1 MNKQED
7 LLRNRLIELSKV
19 SYQRGIVTY
28 SDFLNLN
35 ELDYLQRMPKNEWF
49 SLYELNGGYE
59 FSERQMVAFTP
70 DAFYCETI
78 YPIVTLQIQPKSMK
92 FSEKLTHRDYLG
104 SILGLGIERNK
115 IGDILPMKDYT
126 IVFVHE
132 CISDYII
139 QTLGKVRNTYV
150 SVTAADN
157 LDITFTPEFVEVK
170 GTVASIRLDSIL
182 ALVMKESRSKLINL
196 IEGGKVYVNGKLIT
210 TNAYKLQEQDL
221 ISVRGYGKFQFEHI
235 ISKTKKDRLYINI
248 KKFV

>member
-1 MNKQED
+1 MDKQED

-35 ELDYLQRMPKNEWF
+35 ELDYLQRIPKNDWF
-49 SLYELNGGYE
+49 TLYELNGGYE

-70 DAFYCETI
+70 DAFYCETN
-78 YPIVTLQIQPKSMK
+78 YPIVTLQIQAKSVK

-104 SILGLGIERNK
+104 SILGLGIERSK

-126 IVFVHE
+126 IVFAHE

-139 QTLGKVRNTYV
+139 QTLSKVRNTYV
-150 SVTAADN
+150 SVTAVDN
-157 LDITFTPEFVEVK
+157 LDITFTPEFIEVK
-170 GTVASIRLDSIL
+170 GTVASIRLDSVL

-221 ISVRGYGKFQFEHI
+221 ISVRGYGKVQFDYI

-248 KKFV
+248 KKFI